1 MVEEWLIEHFII
13 YTHTKSIVDV
23 HDFDI
28 RAMLTH
34 YTTNIY
40 KTEIG
45 NSLIRF

>member
-13 YTHTKSIVDV
+13 YTHTKSIFDV

-28 RAMLTH
+28 RPLLTH
-34 YTTNIY
+34 SISIY